1 VPTSPGPSQAAT
13 ASRSSAGTTT
23 LTFGANV
30 PAGDVVVA
38 FIWYTG
44 SAPVFSGLGATWSQL
59 VAQVSVP
66 GTAAFLSVY
75 VARQVA
81 GGSAAVTVT
90 GPTATDVIAMDWPGI
105 DNSLTLDVFTTQGG
119 NGVATYNWPG
129 ITPVFANDSVA
140 IAFAAGYGSGTPAMS
155 GLGTGG
161 FTATS
166 TRVQTGTPV
175 GAVVLGAGYVADAPG
190 GTKQQTSQLSVTGT
204 TSPAGWAF
212 IAVALRG
219 APYPAQLGSGSN
231 QAVFGGSAHGTSV
244 KIGAMPITCR
254 IYSADYPI
262 EGLLAVMNRARKL
275 RWDDAYNATGAG
287 SFEVS
292 TSDAKATVAN
302 LAVGNIVRCGFGPF
316 DDFDWIIEQLNYTL
330 SSPDGPSGE
339 TIVVQ
344 GRGLEAYVERG
355 VVYSAVTWSGSAGGL
370 VRTLLAA
377 MQDRGALPLVGTDFT
392 DTTDSSGAP
401 WRPGA
406 AMAINRGQTLLDVIG
421 ALRAQGYVFE
431 FRGDFVL
438 RAWNDGSGAHR
449 ESSVVFREGR
459 HFSDRIAW
467 AQPRS
472 AVVTHLVVE
481 GAGGITAEVADPEW
495 AGSPTRT
502 EGYYSVATVTNVA
515 GLADAGLAEI
525 ARRKLAAS
533 AINVGVFHGLDP
545 GQLEPYR
552 HFRKGDW
559 VAAHVPGYIENASE
573 LVAAISVEATDAG
586 GYAVRLDFN
595 GRQPDPLLV
604 LDRKARGLIP

>member
-1 VPTSPGPSQAAT
+1 MPTSPGPTQTAT
-13 ASRSSAGTTT
+13 GGRATAGTTT

-38 FIWYTG
+38 FIWYSG

-59 VAQVSVP
+59 ISPISPANS
-66 GTAAFLSVY
+66 GTLLGVY
-75 VARQVA
+75 VGRQVA
-81 GGSAAVTVT
+81 GGSAVVTVT

-105 DNSLTLDVFTTQGG
+105 DNNLTLDVFMTQTSQVGT
-119 NGVATYNWPG
+119 TYNWPG
-129 ITPVFANDSVA
+129 ITPNFANASVA
-140 IAFAAGYGSGTPAMS
+140 VAFAVLYSG
-155 GLGTGG
+155 
-161 FTATS
+161 
-166 TRVQTGTPV
+166 GTPV
-175 GAVVLGAGYVADAPG
+175 INGLGSNGFAATPTRTQSGVLLGAGYVANAPG
-190 GTKQQTSQLSVTGT
+190 GTLQQTSVSVSGA
-204 TSPAGWAF
+204 TSTAGWGF

-219 APYPAQLGSGSN
+219 APYPAQFGTGTN
-231 QAVFGGSAHGTSV
+231 QAAFGGSAHGTSV
-244 KIGAMPITCR
+244 KIGPMPITCR
-254 IYSADYPI
+254 IHSADYPI
-262 EGLLAVMNRARKL
+262 EGLLAVMNGARKL

-287 SFEVS
+287 SFEIP
-292 TSDAKATVAN
+292 TSDPKATVAN

-392 DTTDSSGAP
+392 DTADSSGAP
-401 WRPGA
+401 WRTGA

-421 ALRAQGYVFE
+421 SLRAQGYVFE

-481 GAGGITAEVADPEW
+481 GAGGITTEVPDPEW

-502 EGYYSVATVTNVA
+502 EGYYSVTTVTNVA
-515 GLADAGLAEI
+515 GLVDAGLAEI